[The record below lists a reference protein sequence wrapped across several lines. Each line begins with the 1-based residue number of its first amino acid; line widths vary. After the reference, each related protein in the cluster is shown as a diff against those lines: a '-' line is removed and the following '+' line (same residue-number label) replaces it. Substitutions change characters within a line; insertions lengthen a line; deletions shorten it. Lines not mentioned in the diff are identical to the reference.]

1 MLRHWVNGGCF
12 LFFKCHIN
20 QWKKTLLQ
28 TLILPNVPSI
38 NNEGRCARK
47 LHSFINMFLHIF
59 PMLTWTHCHNH
70 TFALIIK
77 DLFWAQNCLLWLNI
91 SVLKMNYYIQFTYTS
106 SLEERKAPVSLR
118 PTSLNVHFLLANCL
132 SAVFFLFFCH
142 LK

>member
-106 SLEERKAPVSLR
+106 SLEEKKSSCLFKTHILKCPLSFGQLFVSCIF
-118 PTSLNVHFLLANCL
+118 SFLL
-132 SAVFFLFFCH
+132 SP
-142 LK
+142 